1 MFKFDKQQVFCTSFF
16 KTLILLA
23 LFVFQMDAMFA
34 DQKPKG
40 DDPLVPKTAPQMGQF
55 DKNSIPDE
63 AEIRAKAASVF
74 KFNDQVKIVEIT
86 REKDDLGYTHI
97 RYYFY
102 YNGSRIDG
110 GMMVAHILNGKIESI
125 NGDFFPVSVSSTPSI
140 DENTALKDAMQKINA
155 TTYRWQSKS
164 EEARLKQIK
173 KDINATWFPK
183 AELVYCPN
191 NGDITKMTLA
201 YKFDIFAN
209 EPLVGE
215 SIYVDAVSGKVIYE
229 RSLIRDADS
238 RGSAKTKYSGTQVI
252 TADSIS
258 STSYDLEESGR
269 GGGIYTFNMKT
280 GTSYGSAVDFTDADN
295 YWNNANAAQDEVAGD
310 AHWGAEMTY
319 DFYFKNFGRNSF
331 DNAGGIIYS
340 YVHYDSKYNNAFWD
354 GTEMN
359 YGDGD
364 GTNFTPLTALDVC
377 GHEISHGFTQHAS
390 NLAYQNES
398 GAMDEGISDI
408 FGTCIEFYAKDTL
421 ADWIIGKDFTVNGKG
436 IRDMSAPKNFSQP
449 NTYNGTYY
457 VSTSGTPTATNDWNG
472 VHTNSGVL
480 NYWFYLIAHGG
491 SGTNDNSNS
500 YSVTGLGIVEAQK
513 IMFRTAFYYF
523 TTSSTFSDARNYS
536 IRAAIDLYGGCSNE
550 VKQVTNAW
558 YAVGIGAAYS
568 NTTLSGTYTIGGTS
582 PDFTTFTKAVAAINS
597 RGICGPVTFNVR
609 NGSYKEQIRIGS
621 IIGTSAVNTVTFQSQ
636 NLDSTKVI
644 LTYASSSSSANDYT
658 LELDSSNYINF
669 RKMTIQRTGT
679 NTYCNVVYLMDNAS
693 YNTISNNVLRGQY
706 AYSTSL
712 TVSNAVVNC
721 DGSATSNNIIYNNGI
736 HGGLSGLYF
745 YGVTYYGSDNEIY
758 NNSVD
763 SFGLSGIHLGYELNP
778 IIYANTVKSSSF
790 SSTTYGCYGIRLEY
804 CDKGMTVTKN
814 MVYLSAKATYCRG
827 AALYNCAS
835 TSGYSDFM
843 WNNFVRISSGL
854 TTSTGIHLA
863 GCAYMLTLYNN
874 VLNNYSSSSSIAINV
889 DNSSLTTS
897 TDYIYNNNIVNK
909 GGGYAFYIA
918 GGSVYSANYNN
929 LYTSGTYIGY
939 YSGGYTSLSNWKTGT
954 GYDANSKNVDP
965 GYTSAN
971 DLHVSASGING
982 AAVPI
987 TGINDDIDGNF
998 RDPITPD
1005 IGADEFGTLSCMHDT
1020 FTIGGTSPDYATF
1033 KAAVSD
1039 LTKKGVC
1046 GNVVFMVRN
1055 GTYTEQVRIGS
1066 IPGSSSSSTITFQ
1079 SQLGDSSKVIL
1090 QYASSSSSTNNYT
1103 LMLDT
1108 ASYVTFRQMTIQ
1120 RTGSSTYGTTI
1131 DLEDGAS
1138 NNFFSNDRL
1147 LSIKGGTSGVS
1158 QSVIYSAGSVDNYNV
1173 FYNNIIRHGCYG
1185 IAYGGTASAYG
1196 SNTWIFFNTIDSFYT
1211 EGVYLIYTSTP
1222 LVESNHITALP
1233 GGSSTSYGIN
1243 ISYTTGAG
1251 IVADNVIYLKSGGYG
1266 LSYTNGTAS
1275 FATPALIANNFITV
1289 ASANYSVGFY
1299 LYSTGYLDVV
1309 YNNVNNTST
1318 KSNASAAYIYA
1329 TGCYL
1334 NLLNNNFVNKGGGY
1348 AYYVLNNVSN
1358 INSDYNNLYS
1368 SGTNLCYW
1376 NSSNYTSLGS
1386 LQKVTLID
1394 IHDVNVDP
1402 GYSNT
1407 TTDLHISN
1415 RTLEYAGTPYSGVT
1429 EDIDMQTRNTT
1440 TPTIGADEIFPLSC
1454 LNGTYTIGGTS
1465 PDFAS
1470 FSAAISYM
1478 RVSGIC
1484 GPVVFNVRDG
1494 SYLEKIS
1501 IGKISGSSSINTI
1514 TFQSQSLDSSK
1525 VILSYPS
1532 NSTFNDYVLTIDTAS
1547 YVTFNELTI
1556 KRSGSSTYGS
1566 CVEINYSNKNI
1577 SITNCRLIAINNS
1590 ANSYGIF
1597 SNTGVDS
1604 NLTFNNNL
1612 VRHGYYGIVLQGK
1625 SSTVYDYNTTITN
1638 NTLDSFTFY
1647 GIYPSWSN
1655 LVTVTGNTVTA
1666 YNSLS
1671 YYGIYLYG
1679 CNATTV
1685 ASNKIY
1691 LPSGGYGI
1699 TVSNCGGT
1707 SSSPIMVYNNF
1718 VAVAGSNASQGIYI
1732 GQQNGYVDLY
1742 YNNVNMTNSNTGSY
1756 TVYYNAKL
1764 CTVTSYDNIFVNSGG
1779 GYSLLMDNYVSNVT
1793 SNYNDY
1799 YYAGT
1804 YGFHYNS
1811 TAYSS
1816 FSSYKTASSK
1826 DANSKNVN
1834 PGFTSSTDLH
1844 ISSSLLKAGTPVSGI
1859 TDDIDGQ
1866 TRSTSTPTIG
1876 ADEISLSFSND
1887 AGISLIKTPDSN
1899 VCKGTS
1905 GVVVTLENYG
1915 SNSLSSATINWSMND
1930 TVQTAYSY
1938 SGTLSSGSTTNV
1950 TIGNYNFSGSK
1961 VKIKVWTSSPNAAV
1975 DSNTTN
1981 DTANTSTT
1989 VRPLPSATVG
1999 SATSICSGSSTTIGG
2014 SSTSG
2019 HTYSWTSNP
2028 SGFTST
2034 SNNPSVS
2041 PTVST
2046 TYRLI
2051 ETSSYGCIKT
2061 DSVKISVNPLPSVT
2075 VGSAKSICKGSS
2087 TGIGG
2092 SSTTGYTYSWTSNPS
2107 GFTSTSSNPSV
2118 SPTVTTVYK
2127 LTTKITAT
2135 GCTKSDSVKITLNP
2149 QPTPSLVGATSVCA
2163 NATMKDSTKNNSGD
2177 TYAWYISGGSISS
2190 GSSTNS
2196 VVVKWGSSG
2205 SGSLK
2210 VVETNGSGC
2219 KDSSSVSV
2227 TINAKPTPSVSG
2239 SSSVCASSSSSYS
2252 TTKNSGNTYSWT
2264 ISGGTVSSGAGTNAI
2279 GAKWGTSG
2287 SGSVQVVETNS
2298 SGCKDSSSM
2307 SITINS
2313 TPSAT
2318 VGSATSICNGDSI
2331 TLGGSSVSGNT
2342 YSWTST
2348 PSGFTSSSASIK
2360 VAPSSTIT
2368 YNLTETTTASGC
2380 SKNNSAKITVNARPS
2395 AKVAND
2401 TSVCG
2406 NTVLSLGASTV
2417 VGDKYK
2423 WTSNPSGYSDTT
2435 SNPKITTR
2443 TSSTT
2448 YYLTETIASSGC
2460 SKTDSVVVT
2469 VKPSPK
2475 AFAGT
2480 SQGIC
2485 NGSSVILGASSVLG
2499 NTYSWTSNPSGFTS
2513 TTANPNVSPTVNT
2526 TYYLTEKVTSSGCS
2540 KSDSVKI
2547 TVNPLPSATVASAS
2561 TICSGKSTS
2570 IGAATVKGSKYS
2582 WTSNPSG
2589 FTDTTSNPSVSPTV
2603 TTTYYLTETIAAT
2616 GCQKSDSVIVTVKT
2630 TPAVPTASNNGPL
2643 CPASTL
2649 DLKASSLAGA
2659 TYSWTGPNTFSSSS
2673 QNPSVTNVTKAD
2685 SGLYSVT
2692 VTSGGCTSN
2701 AGTTNVV
2708 IYAAPKAS
2716 ISGNGS
2722 ICAFSTQSYSA
2733 GTTTNKYSWTVSGG
2747 TISSGSGTNKI
2758 GITWGSS
2765 GKTWLKLVETNSNS
2779 CSDSITDTITVNAL
2793 PAASTGSAGS
2803 ICNGSSTS
2811 IGNTSV
2817 AGNTYSWTS
2826 KPGGFTSTSSNPSV
2840 SPYTSTTYYL
2850 TETVTATGCSK
2861 SDSVKITVNP
2871 LPTPFL
2877 GKLVTPLCGGTSVVY
2892 GTKGNTGSSYSWT
2905 IGNGT
2910 ITSGAGTDSINV
2922 NWNNGPGFGPIKV
2935 VETNAAGCKDSA
2947 IDSIVINMKPTAKY
2961 FVGKTCFGSA
2971 TSFADSSTY
2980 HNKQTWYFGDGNTST
2995 SKNPSHTYTS
3005 TGKYTVSLAIKN
3017 AVGCYDSSGT
3027 IINIAPVP
3035 NAHFTSKLTGK
3046 RIYDFR
3052 ADDTTY
3058 SSTSYLW
3065 DFGDSSSANGFNTVH
3080 AYSADSTYKIQLIIN
3095 NSGCTSSFDSSM
3107 VIFTGIAETNQAT
3120 DIFNLDIY
3128 PNPFN
3133 EITTLQYELG
3143 FSAKI
3148 KIAVYAMDGKLI
3160 TTLAEQQQSAGIHQ
3174 FILRPDNYNLNQGVY
3189 FLRILVGD
3197 KVITKQLIRVK

>member
-1 MFKFDKQQVFCTSFF
+1 MSNFNKLFCTSFC
-16 KTLILLA
+16 KILILLT
-23 LFVFQMDAMFA
+23 LFVFQAGVMFA
-34 DQKPKG
+34 DQKPQG
-40 DDPLVPKTAPQMGQF
+40 DDPLVPKTAPQIPQF
-55 DKNSIPDE
+55 DKNSIPTE
-63 AEIRAKAASVF
+63 VEIRAQAASVF
-74 KFNDQVKIVEIT
+74 KFNDQVKIVEIN

-102 YNGSRIDG
+102 YNGSRVEG

-125 NGDFFPVSVSSTPSI
+125 NGDYFPVNVSATPSI
-140 DENTALKDAMQKINA
+140 DESTALKDAMQKINA
-155 TTYRWQSKS
+155 TTYRWQSKL

-173 KDINATWFPK
+173 KDVNATWFPK

-201 YKFDIFAN
+201 YKFDIYAS

-215 SIYVDAVSGKVIYE
+215 SIYVDALTGKVIYE
-229 RSLIRDADS
+229 LSRIYNSDA

-258 STSYDLEESGR
+258 SSTYDLDESGR
-269 GGGIYTFNMKT
+269 GGGIYTYNMKT

-331 DNAGGIIYS
+331 DNAGGTIYS
-340 YVHYDSKYNNAFWD
+340 FVHYDSKYNNAFWD

-457 VSTSGTPTATNDWNG
+457 VSTSGTPTSSNDWNG

-480 NYWFYLIAHGG
+480 NYWFYLIAHGA
-491 SGTNDNSNS
+491 SGTNDNSKS
-500 YSVTGLGIVEAQK
+500 YSVSGLGIGEAQK
-513 IMFRTAFYYF
+513 IMFRTAFYYL
-523 TTSSTFSDARNYS
+523 TSSSTFSDARNYS
-536 IRAAIDLYGGCSNE
+536 IRATIDLYGGCSNE

-558 YAVGIGAAYS
+558 YAVGVGAAYS

-582 PDFTTFTKAVAAINS
+582 PDFTTFTKAVAALNS
-597 RGICGPVTFNVR
+597 RGVCGAVVFNVR

-621 IIGTSAVNTVTFQSQ
+621 VIGTSAVNTVTFQSQ

-644 LTYASSSSSANDYT
+644 LTYASSSSGTNDYT

-712 TVSNAVVNC
+712 TVSNAVINC
-721 DGSATSNNIIYNNGI
+721 DGSATSNNLIYNNGI

-745 YGVTYYGSDNEIY
+745 YGVTRYAFSNEIY
-758 NNSVD
+758 NNTVD
-763 SFGLSGIHLGYELNP
+763 SFGLSGIFLGYELSTV
-778 IIYANTVKSSSF
+778 IYGNTVKSNSF
-790 SSTTYGCYGIRLEY
+790 SSTTYGSYGIRLNN
-804 CDKGMTVTKN
+804 CDEGITISRN
-814 MVYLSAKATYCRG
+814 QVYLSAKATYCRG
-827 AALYNCAS
+827 IALYTCAIIP
-835 TSGYSDFM
+835 GYSDIM

-863 GCAYMLTLYNN
+863 EDSNMLVLYNN
-874 VLNNYSSSSSIAINV
+874 VLNNYSSSTSIAINV
-889 DNSSLTTS
+889 DNSLLLSPI
-897 TDYIYNNNIVNK
+897 DYIFNNNLVNK
-909 GGGYAFYIA
+909 GGGYAFYVA

-939 YSGGYTSLSNWKTGT
+939 YSSGYTSFSNWKTGT

-987 TGINDDIDGNF
+987 TGINDDIDGAF

-1020 FTIGGTSPDYATF
+1020 FTIGGTSPNYATF

-1046 GNVVFMVRN
+1046 GNVVFLVRN
-1055 GTYTEQVRIGS
+1055 GTYTEQIRIGS

-1103 LMLDT
+1103 LLLDT

-1158 QSVIYSAGSVDNYNV
+1158 QSVIYTSGSVDNGNI
-1173 FYNNIIRHGCYG
+1173 FYNSIIRHGSYG
-1185 IAYGGTASAYG
+1185 IINGGTSSASG
-1196 SNTWIFFNTIDSFYT
+1196 NNTWIFNNTIDSFYT
-1211 EGVYLIYTSTP
+1211 TGIYLFYTNSP
-1222 LVESNHITALP
+1222 ALENNSITTHP
-1233 GGSSTSYGIN
+1233 SGSSSSVGIDINSIGGSAVI
-1243 ISYTTGAG
+1243 
-1251 IVADNVIYLKSGGYG
+1251 ADNIIYNKPGGYG
-1266 LSYTNGTAS
+1266 IIYNTGSSLFSAPS
-1275 FATPALIANNFITV
+1275 LIVNNFITV
-1289 ASANYSVGFY
+1289 ASLNYSSGMYFA
-1299 LYSTGYLDVV
+1299 STGAVDVV
-1309 YNNVNNTST
+1309 YNNINITSS
-1318 KSNASAAYIYA
+1318 KSNSSGAYIDA
-1329 TGCYL
+1329 PGCNIHL
-1334 NLLNNNFVNKGGGY
+1334 LDNNLVNKGGGFSL
-1348 AYYVLNNVSN
+1348 YVVNNSGN
-1358 INSDYNNLYS
+1358 ITSDYNNLYT
-1368 SGTNLCYW
+1368 SGSYLSYW
-1376 NSSNYTSLGS
+1376 NATKYASLS
-1386 LQKVTLID
+1386 THKVATMMDLN
-1394 IHDVNVDP
+1394 DVSVDP
-1402 GYSNT
+1402 GYTNT
-1407 TTDLHISN
+1407 TTDLHVSN
-1415 RTLEYAGTPYSGVT
+1415 SSLATAGTP
-1429 EDIDMQTRNTT
+1429 
-1440 TPTIGADEIFPLSC
+1440 
-1454 LNGTYTIGGTS
+1454 
-1465 PDFAS
+1465 FA
-1470 FSAAISYM
+1470 
-1478 RVSGIC
+1478 
-1484 GPVVFNVRDG
+1484 
-1494 SYLEKIS
+1494 
-1501 IGKISGSSSINTI
+1501 
-1514 TFQSQSLDSSK
+1514 
-1525 VILSYPS
+1525 
-1532 NSTFNDYVLTIDTAS
+1532 
-1547 YVTFNELTI
+1547 
-1556 KRSGSSTYGS
+1556 
-1566 CVEINYSNKNI
+1566 
-1577 SITNCRLIAINNS
+1577 
-1590 ANSYGIF
+1590 
-1597 SNTGVDS
+1597 
-1604 NLTFNNNL
+1604 
-1612 VRHGYYGIVLQGK
+1612 
-1625 SSTVYDYNTTITN
+1625 
-1638 NTLDSFTFY
+1638 
-1647 GIYPSWSN
+1647 
-1655 LVTVTGNTVTA
+1655 
-1666 YNSLS
+1666 
-1671 YYGIYLYG
+1671 
-1679 CNATTV
+1679 
-1685 ASNKIY
+1685 
-1691 LPSGGYGI
+1691 GI
-1699 TVSNCGGT
+1699 T
-1707 SSSPIMVYNNF
+1707 
-1718 VAVAGSNASQGIYI
+1718 
-1732 GQQNGYVDLY
+1732 
-1742 YNNVNMTNSNTGSY
+1742 
-1756 TVYYNAKL
+1756 K
-1764 CTVTSYDNIFVNSGG
+1764 
-1779 GYSLLMDNYVSNVT
+1779 
-1793 SNYNDY
+1793 
-1799 YYAGT
+1799 
-1804 YGFHYNS
+1804 
-1811 TAYSS
+1811 
-1816 FSSYKTASSK
+1816 
-1826 DANSKNVN
+1826 
-1834 PGFTSSTDLH
+1834 
-1844 ISSSLLKAGTPVSGI
+1844 
-1859 TDDIDGQ
+1859 DIDGQ
-1866 TRSTSTPTIG
+1866 TRSTTTPSIG
-1876 ADEISLSFSND
+1876 ADEFSASVNND
-1887 AGISLIKTPDSN
+1887 AGISALASPASS
-1899 VCKGTS
+1899 VCAATISVSATMKNFGA
-1905 GVVVTLENYG
+1905 
-1915 SNSLSSATINWSMND
+1915 NSLTSATVNWSVNG
-1930 TVQTAYSY
+1930 TTQTAYSWT
-1938 SGTLSSGSTTNV
+1938 GTLSTSSTTS
-1950 TIGNYNFSGSK
+1950 IPLGNYAFSSGAYS
-1961 VKIKVWTSSPNAAV
+1961 IKVWTSSPNGTS
-1975 DSNTTN
+1975 DGKTSN
-1981 DTANTSTT
+1981 DTLTSSIT
-1989 VRPLPSATVG
+1989 VNPLPSATVG
-1999 SATSICSGSSTTIGG
+1999 SASTVCSGTATSIGG

-2019 HTYSWTSNP
+2019 HTYSWISNP

-2034 SNNPSVS
+2034 SNKPSVS
-2041 PTVST
+2041 PTVTTMYILTETITST
-2046 TYRLI
+2046 
-2051 ETSSYGCIKT
+2051 GCSKT
-2061 DSVKISVNPLPSVT
+2061 DSVKISTNPAPAVT
-2075 VGSAKSICKGSS
+2075 VGGAKSICKGSS

-2149 QPTPSLVGATSVCA
+2149 QPTPSLIGATSVCA
-2163 NATMKDSTKNNSGD
+2163 NAMMKDSTKNNSGD

-2219 KDSSSVSV
+2219 KDSSSVSI

-2318 VGSATSICNGDSI
+2318 IGSATSICNGDSI
-2331 TLGGSSVSGNT
+2331 TLGASSVSGNT

-2348 PSGFTSSSASIK
+2348 PSGFTSSSSSIK

-2380 SKNNSAKITVNARPS
+2380 SKNNSAKITVNARPF

-2401 TSVCG
+2401 TTVCG
-2406 NTVLSLGASTV
+2406 NTVLSLGSSTV
-2417 VGDKYK
+2417 SGDKYK
-2423 WTSNPSGYSDTT
+2423 WTSNPTGFSDTS
-2435 SNPKITTR
+2435 SNPKITTG
-2443 TSSTT
+2443 TASTT
-2448 YYLTETIASSGC
+2448 YYLTETVASSGC
-2460 SKTDSVVVT
+2460 SKSDSVVVT

-2485 NGSSVILGASSVLG
+2485 NGSSVILGASSVAG
-2499 NTYSWTSNPSGFTS
+2499 NTYSWTSKPSGFTS

-2547 TVNPLPSATVASAS
+2547 TVNPLPSAAVASAS

-2570 IGAATVKGSKYS
+2570 IGATTVKGSKYS

-2589 FTDTTSNPSVSPTV
+2589 FTDTTSNPSVSPTI
-2603 TTTYYLTETIAAT
+2603 TTTYYLTETIAST
-2616 GCQKSDSVIVTVKT
+2616 GCQKSDSVIITVKA
-2630 TPAVPTASNNGPL
+2630 TPAAPTASNNGPL

-2649 DLKASSLAGA
+2649 DLKASTLAGA
-2659 TYSWTGPNTFSSSS
+2659 TYSWTGPNSFSSSS
-2673 QNPSVTNVTKAD
+2673 QNPSVTPVTKAD

-2701 AGTTNVV
+2701 AGTTSVT
-2708 IYAAPKAS
+2708 IYDAPKAS
-2716 ISGNGS
+2716 ISGS
-2722 ICAFSTQSYSA
+2722 ATVCSLSTQTYAA
-2733 GTTTNKYSWTVSGG
+2733 GTTKNKYSWTVNGG

-2758 GITWGSS
+2758 GITWGTS
-2765 GKTWLKLVETNSNS
+2765 GKAWVKLVETNSNS
-2779 CSDSITDTITVNAL
+2779 CSDSTTDTVTVNPL
-2793 PAASTGSAGS
+2793 PLASTGSASS
-2803 ICNGSSTS
+2803 ICNGATAI

-2826 KPGGFTSTSSNPSV
+2826 KPTGFTSTSSNPSV
-2840 SPYTSTTYYL
+2840 SPAKTTTYYL
-2850 TETVTATGCSK
+2850 TETITASGCNK
-2861 SDSVKITVNP
+2861 SDSVIITVNER
-2871 LPTPFL
+2871 PTPAL
-2877 GKLVTPLCGGTSVVY
+2877 GKLATPLCGGVNAVY
-2892 GTKGNTGSSYSWT
+2892 STKGNIGSSYNWT
-2905 IGNGT
+2905 IVNGT
-2910 ITSGAGTDSINV
+2910 ITSGSGTDSIKV
-2922 NWNNGPGFGPIKV
+2922 NWNNAGGKGTIMV
-2935 VETNAAGCKDSA
+2935 VETNAAGCKDSTM
-2947 IDSIVINMKPTAKY
+2947 DSIVVNPKPLAKF

-2971 TSFADSSTY
+2971 TTFADSSTA
-2980 HNKQTWYFGDGNTST
+2980 HNKQVWYFGDLNTSV
-2995 SKNPSHTYTS
+2995 SKNPTHTYTA
-3005 TGKYTVSLAIKN
+3005 TGNYTVALAIKN
-3017 AVGCYDSSGT
+3017 SFGCYDSAST
-3027 IINIAPVP
+3027 NITIAPIP
-3035 NAHFTSKLTGK
+3035 NAHFSSKLTGK

-3052 ADDTTY
+3052 ADDTIY

-3065 DFGDSSSANGFNTVH
+3065 NFGDSSSANGFNTVH

-3189 FLRILVGD
+3189 FLRMMVGD
-3197 KVITKQLIRVK
+3197 KVITKQLIHVK